1 MDNNQPIIVK
11 RVKKNAAGHHGGA
24 WKIAFAD
31 FATAMMA
38 FFLVLWL
45 MSSATPEQKKA
56 IAGYFQDPIGFTESA
71 SPYVIDLGGT
81 PTPAP
86 DRTLNPEIQAQPDS
100 TQNKVNPDMEE
111 RADPNDSNRVEPDPT
126 QALDPSQKRQPNDA
140 AQQQKDAS
148 QPQKDASQAQK
159 MDASQAE
166 KIAEQVDKERLQLL
180 LQELQ
185 NKIEQNPELQKFKD
199 QILLEITQD
208 GLRIQIVDADNRPMF
223 DSGSPRLK
231 PYFEDILL
239 AMADTIRQVP
249 NKISISGHTDAARY
263 VGKGDF
269 SNWELSAGRANAARR
284 ALEAGGYP
292 DEQVARIVGYAASAP
307 FDRQNPLSP
316 VNRRIDIVVLT
327 KKAEAAI
334 AGSAG
339 GDGKPDASASPTKG
353 APPTTPGKPS
363 PPAGPPGAAR
373 GTPAPGGAVSATGN
387 LAQPINSAAFKQQIN
402 AFDAGVIQSKP

>member
-11 RVKKNAAGHHGGA
+11 RVKKSAAGHHGGA

-111 RADPNDSNRVEPDPT
+111 RADPNDSNRVQPDPT
-126 QALDPSQKRQPNDA
+126 QSPDSSPDRQPNAA
-140 AQQQKDAS
+140 AQKD
-148 QPQKDASQAQK
+148 QNQQAQK

-166 KIAEQVDKERLQLL
+166 KIAEQVDKERLELL

-208 GLRIQIVDADNRPMF
+208 GLRIQIVDAENRPMF

-231 PYFEDILL
+231 SYFEDILL

-263 VGKGDF
+263 NGKGDF

-284 ALEAGGYP
+284 ALIAGGYP
-292 DEQVARIVGYAASAP
+292 EEQVARIVGYASSAP
-307 FDRQNPLSP
+307 FDREHPLNP
-316 VNRRIDIVVLT
+316 VNRRIDIIVLT
-327 KKAEAAI
+327 KKAQQAIEGRAGGNQAPKPAAGAAP
-334 AGSAG
+334 AGSRSGVSSG
-339 GDGKPDASASPTKG
+339 G
-353 APPTTPGKPS
+353 
-363 PPAGPPGAAR
+363 
-373 GTPAPGGAVSATGN
+373 VSATGN
-387 LAQPINSAAFKQQIN
+387 LAQPINNAAFKQQIN